1 MRWPSP
7 RRSQKGQPLLRK
19 GLQKTSFKTG
29 KSFFGPTLAN
39 SSPLWLARRQGLS
52 HSGKNE
58 KRVFAADGTEP
69 LAHFEE
75 TKHSRSKFSRAS
87 RWSVSFRQGCAQQSG
102 ADVYHSFFDDWSSG
116 VLGQGGSIV
125 PGHPTAWLPDQISR
139 VPLEFGQVLEGVHST
154 QFTGMDQTHEQIAD
168 LRPV

>member
-1 MRWPSP
+1 MSQS
-7 RRSQKGQPLLRK
+7 RRQERVKKSLFVPFTPGLQTVFGAPLL
-19 GLQKTSFKTG
+19 L
-29 KSFFGPTLAN
+29 
-39 SSPLWLARRQGLS
+39 
-52 HSGKNE
+52 
-58 KRVFAADGTEP
+58 V
-69 LAHFEE
+69 
-75 TKHSRSKFSRAS
+75 
-87 RWSVSFRQGCAQQSG
+87 VSFRQGCAQQSG